1 MRRGTTRKL
10 SKFGAAPRNRLKEE
24 SRQEESSAPEDDLI
38 SEAAQGLKGFDDI
51 PRLSEKDLDQDIER
65 ILTPSNPQA
74 SQNIAYF
81 SYKDRQFKRD
91 DLVDQMII
99 HFAQDGFFLLKDT
112 NEAHDQEE
120 FIDSK
125 NLEAETQ
132 IKASSVDIGTVQLTP
147 EALLKSL
154 RNQFNYAERTA
165 QSFSIPIKERGIST
179 EPPPTR
185 SFSGTVTQWDIYD
198 NFMAEL
204 DKKRQTEHAE
214 KEKEKEKETKKTS
227 KKRERREDP
236 MYSNEMSYALK
247 IMERMVNQ
255 NDLQNTYHIYKY
267 FDGNADNHRTSEG
280 SLSDLWIFGSEKTKK
295 KEVTSL
301 VWNPRYH
308 DMFAVG
314 YGSYSFMKKST
325 GLICCY
331 SLKNTRYPEYFFTT
345 QHGVMCL
352 DWHPQHPALLAVGLY
367 DGTVLVFDVRAKH
380 KKPIYQSTVRT
391 NKHTDPVWQVKWQ
404 DDDMMKN
411 LSFFSISSDGRVTN
425 WVLMKSKLEAEEVI
439 KLKLVSGQREG
450 EEDME
455 TTLSGLAGGTCF
467 DFNPFFEHLF
477 IVGTEE
483 GKIHKC
489 NKAYSGQYLD
499 TYDGHFMAV
508 YSVKWNKFHPKIFLS
523 ASADWT
529 VKMWDH
535 TIKAPLLT
543 FDLGIAVGDVAWAP
557 YSSTLFAAITADSKC
572 HIYDLAQE
580 RLSEICDKRVKNGKC
595 NHIAFNPSQF
605 IILVGTDRGTVYSF
619 KLSPN
624 LRKTEQLSQEDIAAG
639 VTQRTKEVKKL
650 EEIMEAIDRTV
661 Y

>member
-1 MRRGTTRKL
+1 MKRGVSRGKSIKRGSL
-10 SKFGAAPRNRLKEE
+10 PRARLHEE
-24 SRQEESSAPEDDLI
+24 SKQEESSAPEDDLI
-38 SEAAQGLKGFDDI
+38 SEAAQGLKGFEDF
-51 PRLSEKDLDQDIER
+51 PRPSEKELDMDIER
-65 ILTPSNPQA
+65 VLTPGNPQ
-74 SQNIAYF
+74 SYQNHSYF
-81 SYKDRQFKRD
+81 SYKERLFKKD
-91 DLVDQMII
+91 DMVDQMVI
-99 HFAQDGFFLLKDT
+99 HFSMDGHYLYKDS
-112 NEAHDQEE
+112 NEARDQEE
-120 FIDSK
+120 FIDFK
-125 NLEAETQ
+125 NVEAETLL
-132 IKASSVDIGTVQLTP
+132 KSSAVDTGSVQLSP
-147 EALLKSL
+147 QDLLKSL
-154 RNQFNYAERTA
+154 RNQFNYSERTS
-165 QSFSIPIKERGIST
+165 QTFSVAIKERGIST

-185 SFSGTVTQWDIYD
+185 SFAGTVTQWDIYD

-204 DKKRQTEHAE
+204 DKKRHIEHIE
-214 KEKEKEKETKKTS
+214 KEKESKKVTKKRGVTR
-227 KKRERREDP
+227 KEDP
-236 MYSNEMSYALK
+236 MYSTEMSYALK

-280 SLSDLWIFGSEKTKK
+280 SLSDLWVFGSDKTKK
-295 KEVTSL
+295 KEVSAL
-301 VWNPRYH
+301 VWNPKYH

-314 YGSYSFMKKST
+314 YGSYSFMKKTT

-331 SLKNTRYPEYFFTT
+331 SLKNTRYPEFFFTT
-345 QHGVMCL
+345 QQGVMCL

-367 DGTVLVFDVRAKH
+367 DGTVMVFDVRAKH

-404 DDDMMKN
+404 DEDLMKN

-425 WVLMKSKLEAEEVI
+425 WVLMKNKLEAEEVI

-450 EEDME
+450 EEDE
-455 TTLSGLAGGTCF
+455 TALSGLAGGTCF
-467 DFNPFFEHLF
+467 DFNPFHEHLF

-489 NKAYSGQYLD
+489 NKAYSGQYLE
-499 TYDGHFMAV
+499 TYEGHFMAV
-508 YSVKWNKFHPKIFLS
+508 YSVKWNKFHPKIFIS

-529 VKMWDH
+529 VKLWDH

-543 FDLGIAVGDVAWAP
+543 FDLGIAVGDVSWAP
-557 YSSTLFAAITADSKC
+557 YSSTIFAAITADSKC
-572 HIYDLAQE
+572 HIYDLSQE

-605 IILVGTDRGTVYSF
+605 IIMIGTDRGTVYSF

-624 LRKTEQLSQEDIAAG
+624 LRKREQITEDELAAG
-639 VTQRTKEVKKL
+639 VTQHSKEVKKL
-650 EEIMEAIDRTV
+650 EEIIGSIDRTV